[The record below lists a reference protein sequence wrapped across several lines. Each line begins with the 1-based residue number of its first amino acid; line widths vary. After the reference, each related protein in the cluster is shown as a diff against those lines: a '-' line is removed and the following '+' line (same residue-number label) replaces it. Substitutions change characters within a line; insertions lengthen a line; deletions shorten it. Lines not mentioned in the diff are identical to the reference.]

1 MSLFSRFFRKA
12 PPPSLPVPPPS
23 SQERLSEE
31 AALSGQSVPDR
42 SRARAAANEEE
53 TLKAAIDGHDEP
65 TIARLVIEGTST
77 KVRQMAAHAIEDP
90 VMLRQL
96 IRDARGG
103 NDKSVYKIL
112 MSKRETLLEQ
122 ERKLEHLHAEIG
134 AVSAALERHS
144 QRAYDPLFTPT
155 LEQLESRWKG
165 VAAQAD
171 PAAGQKVQQA
181 IDR

>member
-42 SRARAAANEEE
+42 SRAAANEEE
-53 TLKAAIDGHDEP
+53 TLKAAIEGHDEP

-112 MSKRETLLEQ
+112 MSKREALLEQ

-134 AVSAALERHS
+134 AVN
-144 QRAYDPLFTPT
+144 
-155 LEQLESRWKG
+155 
-165 VAAQAD
+165 
-171 PAAGQKVQQA
+171 
-181 IDR
+181 